1 MTQKRLAE
9 LTGIRESSIG
19 SLVRGT
25 RKVINFD
32 DIRKIMDALRIN
44 NIRKILEVEG
54 QKSDVGHEREPFAP
68 FPQVENESLVHRE
81 GNLYGVC

>member
-1 MTQKRLAE
+1 MKYVVKLHLKEVLKERGMTQKRLAE

-44 NIRKILEVEG
+44 DIRKILEVEG
-54 QKSDVGHEREPFAP
+54 QKSDVDHEREPSDHSP
-68 FPQVENESLVHRE
+68 
-81 GNLYGVC
+81 

>member
-1 MTQKRLAE
+1 MKYVVKLHLKEVLKERGMTQKRLAE
-9 LTGIRESSIG
+9 LTGIRESSIS

-44 NIRKILEVEG
+44 DIRKILEVEG
-54 QKSDVGHEREPFAP
+54 QKSDIGHEREP
-68 FPQVENESLVHRE
+68 SDHST
-81 GNLYGVC
+81 

>member
-1 MTQKRLAE
+1 MKYVVKLHLKEVLKERGMTQKRLAE

-44 NIRKILEVEG
+44 DIRKILEVEG
-54 QKSDVGHEREPFAP
+54 QKSDVGHECDP
-68 FPQVENESLVHRE
+68 SDHST
-81 GNLYGVC
+81 